1 MRAIDNYNE
10 IAEYTET
17 RKIPA
22 GAYEVK
28 IMRAVPEPG
37 VAPGTERYF
46 AILFDISDGEFKN
59 YYSERFAADKK
70 AYSDNAKYKGV
81 LKLWYPNGGQYDEN
95 SNRRMKTTLE
105 TIKRSNNLQIDFS
118 KEWDG
123 EQLKGC
129 KVGLILRSEEYDYNG
144 KHGFSAQPFK
154 IISLEDLREGNFTLP
169 EPKYLNGSA
178 PSVGSNSAST
188 IDVPIDDD
196 LPF

>member
-1 MRAIDNYNE
+1 MRAIYNYNE

-70 AYSDNAKYKGV
+70 AYPDNAKYKGV
-81 LKLWYPNGGQYDEN
+81 LKLWYPNGGQYDES

-105 TIKRSNNLQIDFS
+105 TIKRSNNLQIDFG

-178 PSVGSNSAST
+178 PVQGSSAAST
-188 IDVPIDDD
+188 IDVLIDDD

>member
-37 VAPGTERYF
+37 VAPGAERYF

-70 AYSDNAKYKGV
+70 AHPQNAKYKGV
-81 LKLWYPNGGQYDEN
+81 LKLWYPNGGQYDES

-105 TIKRSNNLQIDFS
+105 TIKRSNNLQIDFG

-129 KVGLILRSEEYDYNG
+129 KVGLILRSQEYNYEG

-169 EPKYLNGSA
+169 EPKYLNGPAPAQGSSVASA
-178 PSVGSNSAST
+178 LDIPL
-188 IDVPIDDD
+188 DDD

>member
-1 MRAIDNYNE
+1 MRKIENYNE
-10 IAEYTET
+10 ITEYTEIK
-17 RKIPA
+17 KIPV

-37 VAPGTERYF
+37 KEPGTERYF
-46 AILFDISDGEFKN
+46 AILFDVSDGEFKN

-70 AYSDNAKYKGV
+70 AYAQNAKYKGV

-123 EQLKGC
+123 EQLKGA

-144 KHGFSAQPFK
+144 KHGFSAQPFR

-169 EPKYLNGSA
+169 DPKYLNGSA
-178 PSVGSNSAST
+178 PAQDSNAASVLD
-188 IDVPIDDD
+188 IPLDEDF
-196 LPF
+196 PF